1 MVSHSYSEGEEDIND
16 SNAEDGHS
24 YITFHKDSSYR
35 RRPNRGCICYRR
47 SSLRRGNGGWRLL

>member
-24 YITFHKDSSYR
+24 YIASLKD
-35 RRPNRGCICYRR
+35 
-47 SSLRRGNGGWRLL
+47 